1 MFGGNLEEAVGGPR
15 PDSLPPVIR
24 ALLGGYHQ
32 DARCEALLL
41 YRSGRFESIHPRHP
55 CVHKDEIR
63 TVQTAK
69 LYSLLA
75 VFRFAYYLKVRLPRE
90 HVQTQLSDKGV
101 VVGDE
106 QLGR

>member
-1 MFGGNLEEAVGGPR
+1 M
-15 PDSLPPVIR
+15 
-24 ALLGGYHQ
+24 GGYHQ
-32 DARCEALLL
+32 DARCGALLL
-41 YRSGRFESIHPRHP
+41 YRSGRLEPIHPRHP
-55 CVHKDEIR
+55 YVHKDKIR
-63 TVQTAK
+63 TVQAAK

-90 HVQTQLSDKGV
+90 HVPTQLSDKGV